1 MSASR
6 LLIAVAGPARGRSV
20 PLAGALSIGRD
31 EHSSFSIPDPALS
44 RQHCAVEVSEQQV
57 LVRDLGS
64 RNGVFVNG
72 CPVTERRLF
81 DGDVIRIGDS
91 ALLVLMP
98 ELRAVSIEDS
108 TVELVDTPVG
118 ATSSIAMASAA
129 SRYFDAQARDGR
141 ELVSARRDLHIL
153 LRLSSALHTVTTS
166 RALYDLI
173 LAHALEAT
181 DAEAAAVLARREQ
194 DDEVVVI
201 AEKTPGGTTVEFN
214 RGVVTRALGEHVAIL
229 APEASALCSPLT
241 SGEPAADGALYITG
255 SKPNARFTDDSLQL
269 VAAIGTVGGLALE
282 RVRHLDSL
290 REENAR
296 LRTEAAVQ
304 HNLVGESAAMQ
315 RVYRFIGRVAPT
327 DATVLLRGESGTGK
341 ELVANALHLN
351 SGRARGPFVPI
362 NCAALPEALLESEL
376 FGHERGAF
384 TGAVAQQRGR
394 LELAHRG
401 TVFLDEVGELVPA
414 LQAKLLRVLQDQVV
428 ERLGARRG
436 TRIDVRVI
444 AATNRDLEAALKSGA
459 FREDLYYRLNVVS
472 LAVPPLRER
481 RDDVPLLASYFVRQ
495 HATRCKRQVKGISPE
510 ARKLLMSYDWP
521 GNVRELSNAIER
533 AVVLGSQDVIL
544 LEDLPENLL
553 ESAQPE
559 NEQGFHGLVADGKR
573 DIIRQALDKAGGNVA
588 LAARDLGLQPTYL
601 HRLIRNLA
609 INRP

>member
-1 MSASR
+1 VSASR
-6 LLIAVAGPARGRSV
+6 LLIAVAGPARGRSM
-20 PLAGALSIGRD
+20 PLIGALSIGRD

-44 RQHCAVEVSEQQV
+44 RQHCAIEVSDHHV
-57 LVRDLGS
+57 LVRDLRS

-72 CPVTERRLF
+72 CPVTERQLS

-108 TVELVDTPVG
+108 TVELVDTPIG
-118 ATSSIAMASAA
+118 ATSSIAMGTAA
-129 SRYFDAQARDGR
+129 SRYLDARPRDGH

-153 LRLSSALHTVTTS
+153 LRLSSALHTVSTAG
-166 RALYDLI
+166 ALYDLI

-181 DAEAAAVLARREQ
+181 DAEAAAVLVRREQ
-194 DDEVVVI
+194 DDEIVVI
-201 AEKTPGGTTVEFN
+201 AGKTPGGTTVEFN
-214 RGVVTRALGEHVAIL
+214 RGVVTRALREHAAIL
-229 APEASALCSPLT
+229 VPEAAALCAPLT
-241 SGEPAADGALYITG
+241 SGEPAADGALYVTG
-255 SKPNARFTDDSLQL
+255 SKPNARFTDGSLQL

-315 RVYRFIGRVAPT
+315 RVYRFIGRVSPT

-341 ELVANALHLN
+341 ELVANAIHLN
-351 SGRARGPFVPI
+351 SGRARGPFIPI

-394 LELAHRG
+394 LELAHGG
-401 TVFLDEVGELVPA
+401 TVFLDEVGELAPA

-436 TRIDVRVI
+436 TQIDVRVI
-444 AATNRDLEAALKSGA
+444 AATNRDLDAALKSGA

-495 HATRCKRQVKGISPE
+495 HSTRCKRQVKGISPE

-544 LEDLPENLL
+544 LEDLPESLL
-553 ESAQPE
+553 EAAQPE
-559 NEQGFHGLVADGKR
+559 SDRGFHGLVADGKR
-573 DIIRQALDKAGGNVA
+573 DIIREALDKAGGNVA
-588 LAARDLGLQPTYL
+588 QAARDLGLQPTYL
-601 HRLIRNLA
+601 HRLLRNLA